1 MKLCINCLSVI
12 ALVLLSAPLC
22 MSAEP
27 LKLYAAG
34 SLKAALGDVTASYE
48 KIYNVKVT
56 TQFGPSG
63 LLRKA
68 IEDGE
73 TADVFASADMTHPAK
88 LASGGWGDHVVQ
100 FTRNQL
106 CVLAQPEIE
115 VTIENLLSILLN
127 ENIRVGTST
136 PKADPSGDY
145 AWELFKRAEKIKEG
159 SFAILSTKA
168 LQLTGGPDSEK
179 APEGKNP
186 YGWVMSEKKAD
197 VFLTYCTNTVLAQKE
212 VPSLKI
218 IRINEALSVGADYGL
233 IVRKGASKEASRLA
247 EYILSPDGQKILGG
261 YGFEPIAVQK

>member
-1 MKLCINCLSVI
+1 
-12 ALVLLSAPLC
+12 

-27 LKLYAAG
+27 LKLYSAG

-48 KIYNVKVT
+48 KSYNVKVT
-56 TQFGPSG
+56 AKFGPSG

-73 TADVFASADMTHPAK
+73 MADIFASADMTHPGK
-88 LASGGWGDHVVQ
+88 LEAGGWGGPVAL

-106 CVLAQPEIE
+106 CVLAQPGIE
-115 VTIENLLSILLN
+115 VTTETLLSILLN
-127 ENIRVGTST
+127 EKIRVGTST

-145 AWELFKRAEKIKEG
+145 AWELFQKAEKIKKG
-159 SFAILSTKA
+159 SFDILSTKA

-197 VFLTYCTNTVLAQKE
+197 VFLTYCTNAVLAQKE
-212 VPSLKI
+212 VPAVKI
-218 IRINEALSVGADYGL
+218 IKINEALSVGADYGL
-233 IVRKGASKEASRLA
+233 IVRKGASKEASQLA
-247 EYILSPDGQKILGG
+247 DYILSPEGQKILSS
-261 YGFEPIAVQK
+261 YGFETIAIPKKD

>member
-1 MKLCINCLSVI
+1 M
-12 ALVLLSAPLC
+12 
-22 MSAEP
+22 
-27 LKLYAAG
+27 
-34 SLKAALGDVTASYE
+34 
-48 KIYNVKVT
+48 
-56 TQFGPSG
+56 
-63 LLRKA
+63 
-68 IEDGE
+68 
-73 TADVFASADMTHPAK
+73 
-88 LASGGWGDHVVQ
+88 
-100 FTRNQL
+100 
-106 CVLAQPEIE
+106 AQPEIE
-115 VTIENLLSILLN
+115 VTTENLLSILLN

-145 AWELFKRAEKIKEG
+145 AWELFKKAEKIKEG

-233 IVRKGASKEASRLA
+233 IVRKGASKEASQLA

-261 YGFEPIAVQK
+261 YGFKPIAVQK